1 MPQGYDVMVGILVA
15 LIIVTALAGAFGRSH
30 P

>member
-1 MPQGYDVMVGILVA
+1 MPQGYDVISGIFVAIVFLVMM
-15 LIIVTALAGAFGRSH
+15 AGAFGRSH

>member
-1 MPQGYDVMVGILVA
+1 MPDGYDVTSGLLVA
-15 LIIVTALAGAFGRSH
+15 LVVFVMMAGAFGRSH

>member
-1 MPQGYDVMVGILVA
+1 MPQGYDVTTGILVA
-15 LIIVTALAGAFGRSH
+15 LVILVMMAGAFGRSH